1 MRTASDSVISRRGDS
16 CWPLESM
23 VALLKLVRY
32 FFVFVAVT
40 YVAWKA
46 VLVALDADGG
56 PFEPGLDVALVS
68 VLAPFLIWLVARAA
82 ERLAILTVRQE

>member
-16 CWPLESM
+16 SWPLESM

-40 YVAWKA
+40 YLAWKA
-46 VLVALDADGG
+46 VLVALDAD
-56 PFEPGLDVALVS
+56 
-68 VLAPFLIWLVARAA
+68 
-82 ERLAILTVRQE
+82 